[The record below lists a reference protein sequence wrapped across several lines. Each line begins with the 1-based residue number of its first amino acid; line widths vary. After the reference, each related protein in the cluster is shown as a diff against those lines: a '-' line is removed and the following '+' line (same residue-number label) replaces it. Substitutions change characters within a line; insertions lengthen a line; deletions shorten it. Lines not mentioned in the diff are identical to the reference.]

1 MEESHLSKHER
12 QLISECLKGKP
23 SAQRELYDRYA
34 PKMFGVCLRYAK
46 NFHLAEDLLQEGF
59 VRVFRYLDKYRELGS
74 FEGWMRRIF
83 INISI
88 EHFRKQNLLYP
99 VGDVNERDTA
109 PVDNDAMNNMAVKDL
124 LKLVSELS
132 NGYRMVFNMYV
143 IEGFNHKEIGE
154 MLGISEGTSKSQL
167 ARARAILKTRVTEL
181 YNDKYDAAIEQ
192 RL

>member
-1 MEESHLSKHER
+1 MEESHLSKLER
-12 QLISECLKGKP
+12 KLINECLEGKP
-23 SAQRELYDRYA
+23 SAQREFYDRYA

-46 NFHLAEDLLQEGF
+46 NYHLAEDLLQEGF
-59 VRVFRYLDKYRELGS
+59 VRVFRYLDRYKELGS
-74 FEGWMRRIF
+74 FEGWLRRIF

-109 PVDNDAMNNMAVKDL
+109 PVHNDAMNDMAVKDL
-124 LKLVSELS
+124 LKLVSDLS
-132 NGYRMVFNMYV
+132 DGYRMVFNMYV